1 MVPGT
6 GTRMPQKE
14 SAGAA
19 VETVKS
25 MSRCEQVVKGG
36 LRFLIR
42 AFHEERDSGII
53 SGQAMPD
60 CFCAG

>member
-1 MVPGT
+1 
-6 GTRMPQKE
+6 MPQKE